1 MKTTPFFLLSIKQA
15 TVPRSRSAGTCSGGS
30 ARSASRRPECRPES
44 DTKTFKNSLDLLGPV
59 GAGEGAERGTG
70 HERGSKIKDQLTM
83 NSGDVAALTSAG
95 WLYLEEIKDQTT
107 NYKSPNYILQ
117 RSDYKQ
123 QRSDYIPERQ
133 RRDLRVHVEQAVA
146 VHVDLIKDQTR
157 RPKIKDQTHEPVA
170 ERLLKVDED
179 AHR

>member
-1 MKTTPFFLLSIKQA
+1 
-15 TVPRSRSAGTCSGGS
+15 
-30 ARSASRRPECRPES
+30 
-44 DTKTFKNSLDLLGPV
+44 
-59 GAGEGAERGTG
+59 
-70 HERGSKIKDQLTM
+70 M

-157 RPKIKDQTHEPVA
+157 V
-170 ERLLKVDED
+170 
-179 AHR
+179 